1 MRTESFLI
9 VGAGGHAKVV
19 IDAMRCLDGV
29 DCLLQLADDDVKFTG
44 LLLMGLPIVVPVDKA
59 LQPGGYFHVAIGNN
73 RFRSRVADFCLQAG
87 MKYHSVLHS
96 RAMVAASAEVGI
108 GCFVA
113 AGAILAP
120 ESSLGVGCIVNHGA
134 VIDHDCR
141 LGAFCHVAPNATL
154 GGGVAVG
161 DGVLIGAGANVL
173 PGVSIGEGCVVGAG
187 AVVLHN
193 LPAGG
198 TYVGVPAQCLQG

>member
-19 IDAMRCLDGV
+19 IDALRSLHGI

-44 LLLMGLPIVVPVDKA
+44 LFSMGLPITVPIAKA

-73 RFRSRVADFCLQAG
+73 RFRSRVAGLCLQAG
-87 MKYHSVLHS
+87 MKYHSILHS
-96 RAMVAASAEVGI
+96 RAIVAASAEMGA

-120 ESSLGVGCIVNHGA
+120 ESSLGAGCIVNHGA
-134 VIDHDCR
+134 VIDHDCH
-141 LGAFCHVAPNATL
+141 LGTFCHVAPNATL
-154 GGGVAVG
+154 GGGVTVG

-187 AVVLHN
+187 AVVLHD
-193 LPAGG
+193 LLAGG
-198 TYVGVPAQCLQG
+198 TYVGVPARCIQG